1 MMQNICKACL
11 TLIVLIRIAAD
22 DMLFCFSQKIRQDIS
37 CELSAGE
44 FASNNNVRE
53 KRKISLLFG

>member
-44 FASNNNVRE
+44 
-53 KRKISLLFG
+53 LLPIIML